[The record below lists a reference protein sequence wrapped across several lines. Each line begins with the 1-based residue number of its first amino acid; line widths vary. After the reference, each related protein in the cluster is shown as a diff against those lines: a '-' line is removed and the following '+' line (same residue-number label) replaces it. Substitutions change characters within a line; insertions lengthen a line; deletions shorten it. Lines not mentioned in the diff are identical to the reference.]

1 MVLPSLALP
10 ALRPCRCDLMGFW
23 GLWEVG
29 QKGREKDIALREDE
43 VEGAVLTP
51 QTRATGSSC
60 QASAPPWGGRR

>member
-1 MVLPSLALP
+1 
-10 ALRPCRCDLMGFW
+10 MGFG

-29 QKGREKDIALREDE
+29 QKGREKDIALREDR
-43 VEGAVLTP
+43 VEGAVVTP